1 MCPVKNSATQ
11 LPTSAIFIVYN
22 SQFRGIKDFL
32 HTQKT
37 TGPLFRIILPA
48 HYVICIIIFPLGKLV
63 SIYVCCHL
71 NITFS
76 TLTVCCYSCCTKSSH
91 LQNRNRSLQTSIIAR
106 CPQGKLVSIYVCC
119 HLNITFSTLRVCCYS
134 CCTKSS
140 HLRNRT
146 RSLQTSRFPDFLRKL
161 THSQLLHFSY
171 SCRNKSN
178 TNTNPNKQE
187 NTTLISLFVTCSLQL
202 WWEPLVVNLASAL
215 ERLLSLQLSSSLF
228 YGVLFDPQRNCPTK
242 QRTKTTLEIL
252 TSKQLRTSSRFA
264 GDWIARY
271 VDCLGSYHL
280 FKLLKLLC
288 YLRFMIIINNYQ
300 SM

>member
-119 HLNITFSTLRVCCYS
+119 HLNITFSTLTVYCYS

-140 HLRNRT
+140 HLQNRN
-146 RSLQTSRFPDFLRKL
+146 RSLQTSITARFPKKINAL
-161 THSQLLHFSY
+161 
-171 SCRNKSN
+171 
-178 TNTNPNKQE
+178 
-187 NTTLISLFVTCSLQL
+187 
-202 WWEPLVVNLASAL
+202 SA
-215 ERLLSLQLSSSLF
+215 
-228 YGVLFDPQRNCPTK
+228 
-242 QRTKTTLEIL
+242 
-252 TSKQLRTSSRFA
+252 
-264 GDWIARY
+264 IA
-271 VDCLGSYHL
+271 
-280 FKLLKLLC
+280 F
-288 YLRFMIIINNYQ
+288 
-300 SM
+300 